1 MRKIT
6 CYLILF
12 LFSVL
17 SFGQVP
23 IGNGNNESQNLP
35 FEPYYGYSYTQ
46 TVYLASEINASRIT
60 SYNVCY
66 TKLLRFFKV
75 LDNPVLF
82 KKQKTEFIFSFL
94 DQASESV
101 LKSFI
106 RMVVTNRREQFLK
119 VILLSYLDIY
129 RNEHDIF
136 SGKLIVASDVNTELE
151 KKLISVIENKT
162 KGVVEIEKTVRPEII
177 GGFIS
182 YNFV

>member
-1 MRKIT
+1 MNTGLLSKRYAKAL
-6 CYLILF
+6 YLL
-12 LFSVL
+12 SVEK
-17 SFGQVP
+17 GV
-23 IGNGNNESQNLP
+23 
-35 FEPYYGYSYTQ
+35 Q
-46 TVYLASEINASRIT
+46 TAVYEQSKALVHIFADHND
-60 SYNVCY
+60 
-66 TKLLRFFKV
+66 FFKV
-75 LDNPVLF
+75 LDNPVLS

-162 KGVVEIEKTVRPEII
+162 KGVVEIEKNVRPEII
-177 GGFIS
+177 GGFILEVDNTRWDAS
-182 YNFV
+182 VSGQLRVLRNGFVEQNKKTI